1 MSDTTPALPPAP
13 RPYFLITNLQVAM
26 LQYLERDLKPL
37 GITPAAGRVLNAIA
51 RRPEVSGAELAR
63 MFGIS
68 QQSIKQTM
76 SYLEEKG
83 LIERTPSE
91 TDRRFLRV
99 QLTEKGWDVRQ
110 KHLASIT
117 KMYSDLFGNLTD
129 LEMSMLVGLLKKAL
143 ESARPVALD
152 YYVDVRKNPP
162 EPPADLLSGPAADRP
177 GSAEDR

>member
-1 MSDTTPALPPAP
+1 
-13 RPYFLITNLQVAM
+13 
-26 LQYLERDLKPL
+26 
-37 GITPAAGRVLNAIA
+37 
-51 RRPEVSGAELAR
+51 